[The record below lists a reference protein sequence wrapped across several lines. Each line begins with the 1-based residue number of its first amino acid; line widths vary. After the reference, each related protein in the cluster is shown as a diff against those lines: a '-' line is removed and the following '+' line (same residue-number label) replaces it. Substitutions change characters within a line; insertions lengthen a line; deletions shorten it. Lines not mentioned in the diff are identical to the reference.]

1 MLIVFLNFLL
11 NVKGLRAKVGLS
23 VDEKQRSLHFRLVI
37 INTLF
42 FIAWQ
47 LEGIFY
53 KQKKPTIEM
62 AFVVLEPVIYA
73 LSNDYRDGFM
83 CGLPFICMFIICVII
98 SSFPP
103 LLLFAATNRKQL
115 AIITGVLTTGLIVEL
130 VAGAYIREYVSRFA
144 FLIFASIMCVVFT
157 MNAEWTNALRW
168 IYIFFVFRVYFNGD
182 II

>member
-1 MLIVFLNFLL
+1 MLIVVLIFLL
-11 NVKGLRAKVGLS
+11 NVKGLRDKVGLS
-23 VDEKQRSLHFRLVI
+23 VDEKQRSLHFRMVI
-37 INTLF
+37 IHTLF

-47 LEGIFY
+47 LEGILY
-53 KQKKPTIEM
+53 KHKKPTIEM

-73 LSNDYRDGFM
+73 FSNDYRDGFI
-83 CGLPFICMFIICVII
+83 CGLPFMCMFVFCVII

-115 AIITGVLTTGLIVEL
+115 LQIAGVLAIGLIVEL
-130 VAGAYIREYVSRFA
+130 VAGAYVREYVSRFT
-144 FLIFASIMCVVFT
+144 FLTFASIMCVVFT
-157 MNAEWTNALRW
+157 MNAEWTNSLRW